1 MRRALNNQRIGP
13 FLFWL
18 LRYKYISDFKKKFN
32 NKVLIIFKI
41 GNASWFSFCSFI
53 GLILEAYCRGS
64 QDQMGALSKQMDCLD
79 KLGPELGI
87 AYEQVKQRKDRKAAL
102 QGFQD
107 FIKEA
112 HCQEAINCIL
122 NPLNPS
128 LKWRGIM

>member
-1 MRRALNNQRIGP
+1 MQVGSVSVR
-13 FLFWL
+13 F
-18 LRYKYISDFKKKFN
+18 
-32 NKVLIIFKI
+32 
-41 GNASWFSFCSFI
+41 

-64 QDQMGALSKQMDCLD
+64 QDHMRALSKQMDCLD
-79 KLGPELGI
+79 KLGI